1 MKQWNELTSKGGKM
15 QKVWRAAIDNKVR
28 KPIDKLLE
36 NYIKT
41 KNAEL
46 LEKARNYLIEHKS
59 DFSTENQKRID
70 YFLS

>member
-1 MKQWNELTSKGGKM
+1 MKQWNELKSKGGKM
-15 QKVWRAAIDNKVR
+15 QRVWRTATDYKVR
-28 KPIDKLLE
+28 KPIDKLLK

-59 DFSTENQKRID
+59 DFSTENQERID